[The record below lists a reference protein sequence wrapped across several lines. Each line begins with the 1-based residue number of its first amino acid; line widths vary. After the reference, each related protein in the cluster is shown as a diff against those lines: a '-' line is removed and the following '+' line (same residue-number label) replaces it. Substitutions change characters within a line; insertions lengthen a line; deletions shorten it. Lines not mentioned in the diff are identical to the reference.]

1 MDHLVSARKYRP
13 RVFSDL
19 LGQDHVRKTLQNALR
34 SGKVAHAYLFSGP
47 RGVGKTT
54 VARLLAKAV
63 NCDEREKALKEG
75 ASEFPLEP
83 CNVCPACL
91 EIFEG
96 RHPDVLE
103 IDGASNRGIADI
115 RDLRDQVLY
124 APARGRS
131 KIYVIDEVHMLT
143 SEAFNALL
151 KTLEEPP
158 PRVLFVFATTES
170 QKIPATI
177 SSRCQEFEFRRLPV
191 SLIAEQLGH
200 IAKAEGV
207 AISPQ
212 ALHLLSRSAEGSLR
226 DAQGLFDQVVAY
238 VGEDR
243 TSKGSKEAA
252 APLEEA
258 EVADLLG
265 LVGRSALRQVA
276 ERIVS
281 QDAKGLL
288 EFVLEV
294 FMAGQDVKQLC
305 LALMNYFRDLL
316 VALVAEDSAQLVD
329 LTPEEAKE
337 LKGLAQ
343 NMGQEKLQ
351 RCFHLLMET
360 EREIRYAASPQVIL
374 EMALLKM
381 ASLRPLVAVAD
392 ILAKVRSIEAS
403 LGLSTPESPAKDN
416 NLEKRTE
423 SPPPPVP
430 PDVEPPKVAEPPS
443 SDLFVSSNASP
454 QPVEV
459 HQAEVHQKEGLWEK
473 LMEEVEVVKKPL
485 AGYLHNAQLVHADA
499 GEVVIEVPDGR
510 NGYDYTMVMEHKR
523 SLEVAVRKVLGERVR
538 VRVQPGVPPEPRGG
552 QAAEPPPPPPRRDT
566 RSVEAETEILRDAEE
581 IFGASSE

>member
-63 NCDEREKALKEG
+63 NCDEREKALKKG

-83 CNVCPACL
+83 CNVCPSCL

-115 RDLRDQVLY
+115 RDLRDQMLY

-158 PRVLFVFATTES
+158 PRVLFVFATTEP

-200 IAKAEGV
+200 IAKAEGA

-212 ALHLLSRSAEGSLR
+212 ALHLLARSAEGSLR

-238 VGEDR
+238 VGDR
-243 TSKGSKEAA
+243 TSKGSKEAIT
-252 APLEEA
+252 PLEEA

-265 LVGRSALRQVA
+265 LVGRLALRQVA
-276 ERIVS
+276 ERIIS

-288 EFVLEV
+288 EFVQEV

-351 RCFHLLMET
+351 RCFRLLMET

-381 ASLRPLVAVAD
+381 ISLRPLVPVAD

-403 LGLSTPESPAKDN
+403 LGLSVPESPAKDN
-416 NLEKRTE
+416 NLEKKIE
-423 SPPPPVP
+423 SPPPPS
-430 PDVEPPKVAEPPS
+430 VEPPKVAESPPS
-443 SDLFVSSNASP
+443 DLLGSSNVSP
-454 QPVEV
+454 QPVEPPP
-459 HQAEVHQKEGLWEK
+459 KEGLWEK
-473 LMEEVEVVKKPL
+473 LMQEVEVVKKPL

-510 NGYDYTMVMEHKR
+510 NSYDYTMVMEHKR
-523 SLEVAVRKVLGERVR
+523 SLEVVVRKVLGERVR
-538 VRVQPGVPPEPRGG
+538 VRVQPGGPQEPQGG
-552 QAAEPPPPPPRRDT
+552 QAAEPPPPPQRDT
-566 RSVEAETEILRDAEE
+566 RPVEAETEILRDAEE

>member
-1 MDHLVSARKYRP
+1 
-13 RVFSDL
+13 
-19 LGQDHVRKTLQNALR
+19 
-34 SGKVAHAYLFSGP
+34 VAHAYLFSGP

-63 NCDEREKALKEG
+63 NCDEREKALKE
-75 ASEFPLEP
+75 ETLELPLEP
-83 CNVCPACL
+83 CNGCPACL
-91 EIFEG
+91 EISEG

-200 IAKAEGV
+200 IAKAEEV

-212 ALHLLSRSAEGSLR
+212 AIHLLARSAEGSLR

-238 VGEDR
+238 VGDR
-243 TSKGSKEAA
+243 TSKGSREAA

-265 LVGRSALRQVA
+265 LVGRSALRQVV
-276 ERIVS
+276 ERVIS

-288 EFVLEV
+288 EFVQEV

-381 ASLRPLVAVAD
+381 ASLRPLVPVAD

-403 LGLSTPESPAKDN
+403 LGLSAPESPAKDN

-423 SPPPPVP
+423 NPPPPNSP
-430 PDVEPPKVAEPPS
+430 NVEPPKMAEPPPSALFGS
-443 SDLFVSSNASP
+443 SGAPL
-454 QPVEV
+454 QPVGA
-459 HQAEVHQKEGLWEK
+459 HQTEVHQKEGLWGK
-473 LMEEVEVVKKPL
+473 LMKEVEVVKKPL

-510 NGYDYTMVMEHKR
+510 NSYEYTMVVEHKR

-538 VRVQPGVPPEPRGG
+538 VRVQPGVPPEPQGG
-552 QAAEPPPPPPRRDT
+552 QAAEPPPPKDT